1 MDYKVFKDRIEIN
14 GKEDFDIEHIL
25 ECGQVF
31 SFVKTDHY
39 TCYSADKKAE
49 IFEDEKGFKIVTKDP
64 EYFEEYFDLK
74 TDYSKIKSELSKHK
88 ILQNPIKFGHG
99 IRILRQ
105 NLFEAVISF
114 IVSQNNNIKRI
125 KNILFKI
132 REKFGKNIGDF
143 YAFPTRVELLKATE
157 DDFAKLGCG
166 YRAKYLYGILR
177 QVDEQTL
184 LEWQSLPTQEL
195 RNRLVGLIGI
205 GPKVAD
211 CILLFGYGKGDVF
224 PVDTWMHQMY
234 GQFFDRCEN
243 REKIRNNL
251 TKIFGNLSGYAQQYL
266 FFLMRAKQN
275 KKGIEK

>member
-1 MDYKVFKDRIEIN
+1 MEYKVFSDRIKIT

-39 TCYSADKKAE
+39 VCFSADQKAD
-49 IFEDEKGFKIVTKDP
+49 IFEDENGFEIVTKNP
-64 EYFEEYFDLK
+64 VYFEKYFDLK
-74 TDYSKIKSELSKHK
+74 TDYSQIKKQLSKYE
-88 ILQNPIKFGHG
+88 ILKKPIKFGHG

-132 REKFGKNIGDF
+132 RENFGRKIDDF
-143 YAFPTRVELLKATE
+143 YAFPTREELLKATE
-157 DDFAKLGCG
+157 EDFAKLGCG
-166 YRAKYLYGILR
+166 YRAKYLYQVIR

-184 LEWQSLPTQEL
+184 VQWSNLPTLEL
-195 RNRLVGLIGI
+195 RSRLVGLIGI

-211 CILLFGYGKGDVF
+211 CILLFGYGKGDVY
-224 PVDTWMHQMY
+224 PVDTWIRQMY
-234 GQFFDRCEN
+234 EKYFDKCDN
-243 REKIRNNL
+243 REVIRNKL
-251 TKIFGNLSGYAQQYL
+251 TNMFGNLSGYAQQYL
-266 FFLMRAKQN
+266 FFSIREKQD
-275 KKGIEK
+275 